1 MNWNDLLAAFGIY
14 LILEGLLPFA
24 NPMAWRQ
31 GLVLISRLRNGQLR
45 FLGLVAVASGLL
57 LVWLVRG

>member
-1 MNWNDLLAAFGIY
+1 MDWNDLLAAIGIY

-45 FLGLVAVASGLL
+45 FVGMVSVATGLL
-57 LVWLVRG
+57 LLWVVRG